1 MRTKRIW
8 PACLAAIALV
18 VCAYAQ
24 TPEPAAESPA
34 VKNRSQADL
43 RLVAP
48 DMWGLPPVPQ
58 PESLAPFAGNVA
70 PPAPPPVAL
79 VHPPTETLP
88 TPPPNAPPKNSDESH
103 AFSEAA
109 DQSKAA
115 EIVVLPE
122 WKLWSGSFDLGLDG
136 SEGNTQA
143 MNFRFGFH
151 AQRKT
156 DFSVLTLGVDYNKRD
171 TQNETTTDRLF
182 FDGRY
187 ERLLGHTRW
196 SLFIHETIEYDQF
209 QPFDSRDTTDV
220 GLGYRLIKNDT
231 TTLIGRIGGGFS
243 HEYGG
248 PESGRYVP
256 EAVFGLQFERQLN
269 NRQKLFGSVDYAPDV
284 TNFGQYRIRTQA
296 AWEMLLDSQRNLS
309 LRLGVLERYN
319 SLYEKDK
326 PNDLDYALMLL
337 WKF

>member
-1 MRTKRIW
+1 M
-8 PACLAAIALV
+8 V

-24 TPEPAAESPA
+24 TPEPTAEQHAAESRP
-34 VKNRSQADL
+34 QAEL
-43 RLVAP
+43 RLIAP
-48 DMWGLPPVPQ
+48 DMWRLPPVPQ
-58 PESLAPFAGNVA
+58 AASLTPFASNVTS
-70 PPAPPPVAL
+70 PLPQPAAL
-79 VHPPTETLP
+79 VHAPLETLP
-88 TPPPNAPPKNSDESH
+88 TPPPSKPPQNGGEEKAFPESG
-103 AFSEAA
+103 EQPAA
-109 DQSKAA
+109 D
-115 EIVVLPE
+115 EVVILPE

-156 DFSVLTLGVDYNKRD
+156 EFSILTLGVDYNKRE
-171 TQNETTTDRLF
+171 TQNEITTDRLF

-187 ERLLGHTRW
+187 ERLLGQTRW
-196 SLFIHETIEYDQF
+196 SLFAHQTIEYDQF

-220 GLGYRLIKNDT
+220 GLGYRLIKSDT
-231 TTLIGRIGGGFS
+231 TTLVGRVGGGFS

-248 PESGRYVP
+248 PQSGRYVP
-256 EAVFGLQFERQLN
+256 EAVFGLQLERQLN
-269 NRQKLFGSVDYAPDV
+269 NRQKLYGSVDYAPDV
-284 TNFGQYRIRTQA
+284 TGFNHYRIRTQA
-296 AWEMLLDSQRNLS
+296 AWEALLDSQRNLS

-319 SLYEKDK
+319 SLYENTQ